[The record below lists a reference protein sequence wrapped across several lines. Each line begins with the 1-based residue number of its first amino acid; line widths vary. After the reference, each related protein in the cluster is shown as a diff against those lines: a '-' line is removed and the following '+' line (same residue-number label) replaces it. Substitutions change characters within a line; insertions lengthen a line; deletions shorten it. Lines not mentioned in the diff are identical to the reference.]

1 MCFTVFV
8 VNMRLRR
15 RRTGELTGEFTEPV
29 YVSLSPDSL
38 EVKTAMTSCIQKLV
52 NASRGFPR
60 PEQGLAQSFGG
71 TYLLFPCAAMNF
83 FYYYC
88 DYY

>member
-1 MCFTVFV
+1 
-8 VNMRLRR
+8 MRLRR

-71 TYLLFPCAAMNF
+71 TYLLFPCTAMNF

>member
-1 MCFTVFV
+1 
-8 VNMRLRR
+8 MRLRK

-29 YVSLSPDSL
+29 YVSLSPDIL

-71 TYLLFPCAAMNF
+71 TYLFFSCCLLFFSNISITTNIIINLL
-83 FYYYC
+83 
-88 DYY
+88 